1 MISISFLVF
10 WMHDFRSS
18 FICHMLACVM
28 VVLYVATTMR
38 FLELGIITPHKIA
51 GVAID

>member
-1 MISISFLVF
+1 
-10 WMHDFRSS
+10 
-18 FICHMLACVM
+18 MLACVM